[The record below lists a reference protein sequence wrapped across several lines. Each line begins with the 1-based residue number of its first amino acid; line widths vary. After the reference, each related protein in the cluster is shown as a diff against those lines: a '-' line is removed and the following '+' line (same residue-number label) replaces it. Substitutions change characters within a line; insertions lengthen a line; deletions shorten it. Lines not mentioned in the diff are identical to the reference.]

1 RRQAPEERAA
11 SRDGGRHAG
20 ERSRRR
26 LHRGTAPQGAGSRG
40 AAVPLAGP
48 SRGAERDDPARP
60 HRQRGGPVPRDP
72 GRHGQVARVLRA
84 QGAPRGPGRARGG
97 GMTAHTDVGA
107 YSMGLLEERDR
118 REFEDHLAGCPAC
131 AVELAELSPMA
142 ALFQGVELRGEEP
155 AGGEVTDL
163 IRRRARQ
170 QRYRRRWQVALGA
183 AAGIVLIGG
192 GIGTGIALAPQHGN
206 PPAPGVALTGQL
218 HSATDPGT
226 GVAGTVGLV
235 AKAWGTQVTLDLSKV
250 AGPAECEL
258 VAVSTTG
265 ERRVVMGW
273 LGAAPGD
280 GVPGHPA
287 HLVIRGGT
295 SIPRSDLARV
305 DVDVVNGR
313 TLVSI
318 PV

>member
-1 RRQAPEERAA
+1 
-11 SRDGGRHAG
+11 
-20 ERSRRR
+20 
-26 LHRGTAPQGAGSRG
+26 
-40 AAVPLAGP
+40 
-48 SRGAERDDPARP
+48 
-60 HRQRGGPVPRDP
+60 
-72 GRHGQVARVLRA
+72 
-84 QGAPRGPGRARGG
+84 
-97 GMTAHTDVGA
+97 MTAHTDVGA

-118 REFEDHLAGCPAC
+118 REFEDHLAGCAAC
-131 AVELAELSPMA
+131 AAEVAELSPMA
-142 ALFQGVELRGEEP
+142 ALLRGVEPAGAAGGEP
-155 AGGEVTDL
+155 ATGREPGGGEVTEL
-163 IRRRARQ
+163 LRRRARQ
-170 QRYRRRWQVALGA
+170 QRQRRRWQVALGA

-192 GIGTGIALAPQHGN
+192 GIGVGIAAAPQDSP
-206 PPAPGVALTGQL
+206 PPAPPLALTGQL

-250 AGPAECEL
+250 HGPAECEL
-258 VAVSTTG
+258 VAVSRTG

-273 LGAAPGD
+273 LVAAPGD

-287 HLVIRGGT
+287 HLVLRGGT
-295 SIPRSDLARV
+295 SIPRNDLSRV

>member
-1 RRQAPEERAA
+1 
-11 SRDGGRHAG
+11 
-20 ERSRRR
+20 
-26 LHRGTAPQGAGSRG
+26 
-40 AAVPLAGP
+40 
-48 SRGAERDDPARP
+48 
-60 HRQRGGPVPRDP
+60 
-72 GRHGQVARVLRA
+72 
-84 QGAPRGPGRARGG
+84 
-97 GMTAHTDVGA
+97 MTAHTDVGA

-118 REFEDHLAGCPAC
+118 REFEDHLAGCAAC
-131 AVELAELSPMA
+131 AAEVAELSPMA
-142 ALFQGVELRGEEP
+142 ALLRGVEPAPRAAPAAGRELAAGREP
-155 AGGEVTDL
+155 GGGDVTEL
-163 IRRRARQ
+163 LRRRARQ
-170 QRYRRRWQVALGA
+170 QRQRRRWQVALGA

-192 GIGTGIALAPQHGN
+192 GIGVGIAAAPQDGT
-206 PPAPGVALTGQL
+206 PPAPPLALTGQV

-250 AGPAECEL
+250 HGPAECEL
-258 VAVSTTG
+258 VAVSRTG

-273 LGAAPGD
+273 LVTAPGD

-287 HLVIRGGT
+287 HLVLRGGT
-295 SIPRSDLARV
+295 SIPRNDLSRV

>member
-1 RRQAPEERAA
+1 
-11 SRDGGRHAG
+11 
-20 ERSRRR
+20 
-26 LHRGTAPQGAGSRG
+26 
-40 AAVPLAGP
+40 
-48 SRGAERDDPARP
+48 
-60 HRQRGGPVPRDP
+60 
-72 GRHGQVARVLRA
+72 
-84 QGAPRGPGRARGG
+84 
-97 GMTAHTDVGA
+97 MTAHTDVGA

-131 AVELAELSPMA
+131 AAEVAELSPMA
-142 ALFQGVELRGEEP
+142 ALLRGVELRAAEP
-155 AGGEVTDL
+155 AGAAGGEPAAGREPGGGEVTEL
-163 IRRRARQ
+163 LRRRARQ
-170 QRYRRRWQVALGA
+170 QRQRRRWQVALGA

-192 GIGTGIALAPQHGN
+192 GIAVGIAAAPQDG
-206 PPAPGVALTGQL
+206 PPPPPPLALTGQL

-250 AGPAECEL
+250 HGPAECEL
-258 VAVSTTG
+258 VAVSRTG

-273 LGAAPGD
+273 LVTAPGD

-287 HLVIRGGT
+287 HLLLRGGT
-295 SIPRSDLARV
+295 SIPRNDLSRV

>member
-1 RRQAPEERAA
+1 
-11 SRDGGRHAG
+11 
-20 ERSRRR
+20 
-26 LHRGTAPQGAGSRG
+26 
-40 AAVPLAGP
+40 
-48 SRGAERDDPARP
+48 
-60 HRQRGGPVPRDP
+60 
-72 GRHGQVARVLRA
+72 
-84 QGAPRGPGRARGG
+84 
-97 GMTAHTDVGA
+97 MTAHTDVGA

-131 AVELAELSPMA
+131 AAEVAELSPMA
-142 ALFQGVELRGEEP
+142 ALLKGVELRAAEPDGAAGGEPAAGRDP
-155 AGGEVTDL
+155 AGGDVTGL
-163 IRRRARQ
+163 LRRRAGQ
-170 QRYRRRWQVALGA
+170 QRRRRRWQVALGA

-192 GIGTGIALAPQHGN
+192 GIGVGIAAAHQNGP
-206 PPAPGVALTGQL
+206 PPAPPLALTGQV

-250 AGPAECEL
+250 PGPAECEL
-258 VAVSTTG
+258 IAVSRTG
-265 ERRVVMGW
+265 ERRVIMGW
-273 LGAAPGD
+273 LVTAPGD

-295 SIPRSDLARV
+295 SIPRSDLSRV

>member
-1 RRQAPEERAA
+1 
-11 SRDGGRHAG
+11 
-20 ERSRRR
+20 
-26 LHRGTAPQGAGSRG
+26 
-40 AAVPLAGP
+40 
-48 SRGAERDDPARP
+48 
-60 HRQRGGPVPRDP
+60 
-72 GRHGQVARVLRA
+72 
-84 QGAPRGPGRARGG
+84 
-97 GMTAHTDVGA
+97 MTAHTDVGA

-131 AVELAELSPMA
+131 AAELAELSPMA
-142 ALFQGVELRGEEP
+142 ALLRGVEPSDAARDEP
-155 AGGEVTDL
+155 AEAQVTEL

-170 QRYRRRWQVALGA
+170 QRHRRRWQVALGA

-192 GIGTGIALAPQHGN
+192 GIGLGVTAARPHVG
-206 PPAPGVALTGQL
+206 PPPPPLALTGQL
-218 HSATDPGT
+218 HSAADPGT
-226 GVAGTVGLV
+226 GAAGTVGLV

-250 AGPAECEL
+250 HGPAECEL
-258 VAVSTTG
+258 IAVSRSG

-273 LGAAPGD
+273 LVPAPGD

-295 SIPRSDLARV
+295 SIPRNDLARV

>member
-1 RRQAPEERAA
+1 
-11 SRDGGRHAG
+11 
-20 ERSRRR
+20 
-26 LHRGTAPQGAGSRG
+26 
-40 AAVPLAGP
+40 
-48 SRGAERDDPARP
+48 
-60 HRQRGGPVPRDP
+60 
-72 GRHGQVARVLRA
+72 
-84 QGAPRGPGRARGG
+84 
-97 GMTAHTDVGA
+97 MTAHTDVGA

-131 AVELAELSPMA
+131 AAELAELSPMA

-170 QRYRRRWQVALGA
+170 QRHRRRWQVALGA

-192 GIGTGIALAPQHGN
+192 GIAVGTAVAPQHKGSAA
-206 PPAPGVALTGQL
+206 PPVAVAGQR

-226 GVAGTVGLV
+226 GVTGTVGLV
-235 AKAWGTQVTLDLSKV
+235 SKAWGTQVTLDLSKV
-250 AGPAECEL
+250 RGPVECEL
-258 VAVSTTG
+258 VAVSKTG

-273 LGAAPGD
+273 LVPAPGD

-287 HLVIRGGT
+287 HLVLQGGT
-295 SIPRSDLARV
+295 SIPVNDLARV
-305 DVDVVNGR
+305 DVDVVQGG
-313 TLVSI
+313 TLLSI

>member
-1 RRQAPEERAA
+1 
-11 SRDGGRHAG
+11 
-20 ERSRRR
+20 
-26 LHRGTAPQGAGSRG
+26 
-40 AAVPLAGP
+40 
-48 SRGAERDDPARP
+48 
-60 HRQRGGPVPRDP
+60 
-72 GRHGQVARVLRA
+72 
-84 QGAPRGPGRARGG
+84 
-97 GMTAHTDVGA
+97 MTTHTDVGA

-131 AVELAELSPMA
+131 AAEVAELSPMA
-142 ALFQGVELRGEEP
+142 ALLRGAELGGVEPAAGQEP
-155 AGGEVTDL
+155 GAGDVTGFL
-163 IRRRARQ
+163 RRRARQ
-170 QRYRRRWQVALGA
+170 QRQRRRWQVALGA

-192 GIGTGIALAPQHGN
+192 GIGVGIAAAPQDS
-206 PPAPGVALTGQL
+206 PPTPPPLVLTGQL

-250 AGPAECEL
+250 HGPAECEL
-258 VAVSTTG
+258 VAVSRTG

-273 LGAAPGD
+273 LVTAPGD

-287 HLVIRGGT
+287 HLVIKGGT
-295 SIPRSDLARV
+295 SIPRNDLSRV

>member
-1 RRQAPEERAA
+1 
-11 SRDGGRHAG
+11 
-20 ERSRRR
+20 
-26 LHRGTAPQGAGSRG
+26 
-40 AAVPLAGP
+40 
-48 SRGAERDDPARP
+48 
-60 HRQRGGPVPRDP
+60 
-72 GRHGQVARVLRA
+72 
-84 QGAPRGPGRARGG
+84 
-97 GMTAHTDVGA
+97 MTAHTDVGA
-107 YSMGLLEERDR
+107 YSMGLLEEQDKRA
-118 REFEDHLAGCPAC
+118 FEDHLAGCPAC
-131 AVELAELSPMA
+131 AAELAELSPMA
-142 ALFQGVELRGEEP
+142 ALLRGVEPSDAARGEP
-155 AGGEVTDL
+155 AEAQVTEL

-170 QRYRRRWQVALGA
+170 QRHRRRWQVALGA

-192 GIGTGIALAPQHGN
+192 GIGVGVAASPQHAG
-206 PPAPGVALTGQL
+206 PPAQGAVLTGQL

-226 GVAGTVGLV
+226 GATGTVGLV

-250 AGPAECEL
+250 HGPADCEL
-258 VAVSTTG
+258 IAVSRTG

-273 LGAAPGD
+273 LVVAPGD

-295 SIPRSDLARV
+295 SIPRNDLARV

>member
-1 RRQAPEERAA
+1 
-11 SRDGGRHAG
+11 
-20 ERSRRR
+20 
-26 LHRGTAPQGAGSRG
+26 
-40 AAVPLAGP
+40 
-48 SRGAERDDPARP
+48 
-60 HRQRGGPVPRDP
+60 
-72 GRHGQVARVLRA
+72 
-84 QGAPRGPGRARGG
+84 
-97 GMTAHTDVGA
+97 MTAHTDVGA
-107 YSMGLLEERDR
+107 YAMGLLEERDR

-131 AVELAELSPMA
+131 AAEVAELSPMA
-142 ALFQGVELRGEEP
+142 DLLRGVEPASATGSEP
-155 AGGEVTDL
+155 GADQEPGGGEVTEL
-163 IRRRARQ
+163 LRRRARK
-170 QRYRRRWQVALGA
+170 QRQRRRWQVALGA

-192 GIGTGIALAPQHGN
+192 GIGLGIAATPQGGPPP
-206 PPAPGVALTGQL
+206 PPALALTGQL

-250 AGPAECEL
+250 RGPAECEL
-258 VAVSTTG
+258 VAVSGSG

-273 LGAAPGD
+273 LVTAPGD

-295 SIPRSDLARV
+295 SIPRKDLSRV

>member
-1 RRQAPEERAA
+1 
-11 SRDGGRHAG
+11 
-20 ERSRRR
+20 
-26 LHRGTAPQGAGSRG
+26 
-40 AAVPLAGP
+40 
-48 SRGAERDDPARP
+48 
-60 HRQRGGPVPRDP
+60 
-72 GRHGQVARVLRA
+72 
-84 QGAPRGPGRARGG
+84 
-97 GMTAHTDVGA
+97 MTAHTDVGA

-131 AVELAELSPMA
+131 AAEVAELSPMA
-142 ALFQGVELRGEEP
+142 ALLRGVELGAVEP
-155 AGGEVTDL
+155 AGAEGGEPAAGREPGGGDVTEL
-163 IRRRARQ
+163 LRRRARR
-170 QRYRRRWQVALGA
+170 QRQRRRWQVALGA

-192 GIGTGIALAPQHGN
+192 GIGVGIAAAPQNG
-206 PPAPGVALTGQL
+206 PPPPPPLALTGQL

-226 GVAGTVGLV
+226 GAAGTVGLV

-250 AGPAECEL
+250 HGPAECEL
-258 VAVSTTG
+258 VAVSRTG

-273 LGAAPGD
+273 LVTAPGD

-287 HLVIRGGT
+287 HMLIRGGT
-295 SIPRSDLARV
+295 SIPRSDLSRV

>member
-1 RRQAPEERAA
+1 
-11 SRDGGRHAG
+11 
-20 ERSRRR
+20 
-26 LHRGTAPQGAGSRG
+26 
-40 AAVPLAGP
+40 
-48 SRGAERDDPARP
+48 
-60 HRQRGGPVPRDP
+60 
-72 GRHGQVARVLRA
+72 
-84 QGAPRGPGRARGG
+84 
-97 GMTAHTDVGA
+97 MTAHTDVGA

-131 AVELAELSPMA
+131 AAEVAELSPMA
-142 ALFQGVELRGEEP
+142 ALLRGVELTGVEP
-155 AGGEVTDL
+155 VGAEGGESAAGREPGGGDVTEL
-163 IRRRARQ
+163 LRRRARQ
-170 QRYRRRWQVALGA
+170 QRQRRRWQVALGA

-192 GIGTGIALAPQHGN
+192 GIGVGIAAAPQDGP
-206 PPAPGVALTGQL
+206 PPAPPLALTGQL

-250 AGPAECEL
+250 HGPAECEL
-258 VAVSTTG
+258 VAVSRTG

-273 LGAAPGD
+273 LVTAPGD

-295 SIPRSDLARV
+295 SIPRNDLSRV

>member
-1 RRQAPEERAA
+1 
-11 SRDGGRHAG
+11 
-20 ERSRRR
+20 
-26 LHRGTAPQGAGSRG
+26 
-40 AAVPLAGP
+40 
-48 SRGAERDDPARP
+48 
-60 HRQRGGPVPRDP
+60 
-72 GRHGQVARVLRA
+72 
-84 QGAPRGPGRARGG
+84 
-97 GMTAHTDVGA
+97 MTVHTDVGA

-131 AVELAELSPMA
+131 AAEVAELSPMA
-142 ALFQGVELRGEEP
+142 ALLRGVELRGGEP
-155 AGGEVTDL
+155 AGAQVTEL
-163 IRRRARQ
+163 IRGRARQ
-170 QRYRRRWQVALGA
+170 QRHRRRWQVAVGA

-192 GIGTGIALAPQHGN
+192 GIGVGIAAAPQHGS
-206 PPAPGVALTGQL
+206 APEQAVALTGQL

-235 AKAWGTQVTLDLSKV
+235 TKAWGTQVTLDLSKV
-250 AGPAECEL
+250 RGPAECEL
-258 VAVSTTG
+258 VAVSRTG
-265 ERRVVMGW
+265 ARRVVMGW
-273 LGAAPGD
+273 LVAAPGD
-280 GVPGHPA
+280 GVPSHPA